1 MKDSRNI
8 ECSLEILCSTT
19 DSHERNH
26 LAMDLAETGD
36 LRVRDV
42 IIQLIGRSDLVNHR
56 GTLVYALESYDM
68 SDKFEFLI
76 ELVKNGNWE
85 VAHQAALLIDKLT
98 ICGPDVRNI
107 YLDLLE
113 EIQKP
118 QLNDWR
124 VDLLKDLIA
133 SFE

>member
-1 MKDSRNI
+1 MKESINI
-8 ECSLEILCSTT
+8 ELGLKILCGTA

-26 LAMDLAETGD
+26 VAMDLAETGD

-42 IIQLIGRSDLVNHR
+42 IIQLIGRPDLVNHR
-56 GTLVYALESYDM
+56 GTLVYALENYDM

-76 ELVKNGNWE
+76 GLVKTGNWE
-85 VAHQAALLIDKLT
+85 VAHQAALLIDKVT

-113 EIQKP
+113 EIKKS